1 MLNRKYRYVAM
12 DFETTWLDLQKDEA
26 IEIWLVEI
34 DVEWNVINEFKS
46 YIKPEKNITELKSLV
61 AYITWISIKDIQS
74 APMINDLWDDISK
87 FFWDNVILIGHNIEF
102 DINFL
107 KKYFPNVVYFD
118 SIDTFYLAQNLVHF
132 ALSYALDVLV
142 ESLMMKDSF
151 KSLFLKIHWSEYDGD
166 KIHDAL
172 YDSKNALALFMYEMN
187 RIDSIFYEY
196 PILKN
201 FLEKNNWLYH
211 KILETQVD
219 RAILKNE
226 KIKLPSLKKQ
236 LPSDMSLKTDL
247 QIDLQNYNNWE
258 RYFVWNVELSQLVK
272 SLVSSNKWIIMAFSS
287 LPKMNI
293 VKNLLNDAWIKNIW
307 FAKWYET
314 IDQIKFSRFLNKDEF
329 SDNEFLFVVKYLSHV
344 MNGWSVLDLNTKMD
358 YKIDYYIK
366 DEKKFEKYPI
376 VLSTH
381 GGLYS
386 ILKNPEHKYRNYD
399 ICFFDLEMWYK
410 WYNDYL
416 SQPSD
421 LYSILNFLETLFYKY
436 SLDWLDDAKNVIER
450 FVSFFEIFMWVLF
463 SETKQF
469 FVDTQDTILTIN
481 PIIGSVNFY
490 ETNKLFQ
497 QFLSYKDTLSEC
509 LDSLDFENLWYKI
522 NEFISICSWVIEVKK
537 VMYNQSEFYFT
548 YSEATKYTN
557 WDEFKDIFVSNVYF
571 LSNQEKSY
579 PSLIDHPFTLDKL
592 NTVKIP
598 EMDSVV
604 SFLQDELQKNTWKTY
619 FILSTIKS
627 ESKEL
632 FDKIY
637 ASWLSE
643 SMPILVE
650 NITWSLWK
658 NVFKAKSPSPKIII
672 WWYNFFMWLV
682 SNKINIDICV
692 NFNIIWKMS
701 KYLLDDM
708 ERYAK

>member
-1 MLNRKYRYVAM
+1 
-12 DFETTWLDLQKDEA
+12 
-26 IEIWLVEI
+26 
-34 DVEWNVINEFKS
+34 
-46 YIKPEKNITELKSLV
+46 
-61 AYITWISIKDIQS
+61 
-74 APMINDLWDDISK
+74 
-87 FFWDNVILIGHNIEF
+87 
-102 DINFL
+102 
-107 KKYFPNVVYFD
+107 
-118 SIDTFYLAQNLVHF
+118 
-132 ALSYALDVLV
+132 
-142 ESLMMKDSF
+142 
-151 KSLFLKIHWSEYDGD
+151 
-166 KIHDAL
+166 
-172 YDSKNALALFMYEMN
+172 
-187 RIDSIFYEY
+187 
-196 PILKN
+196 
-201 FLEKNNWLYH
+201 
-211 KILETQVD
+211 
-219 RAILKNE
+219 
-226 KIKLPSLKKQ
+226 
-236 LPSDMSLKTDL
+236 
-247 QIDLQNYNNWE
+247 
-258 RYFVWNVELSQLVK
+258 
-272 SLVSSNKWIIMAFSS
+272 
-287 LPKMNI
+287 
-293 VKNLLNDAWIKNIW
+293 
-307 FAKWYET
+307 
-314 IDQIKFSRFLNKDEF
+314 
-329 SDNEFLFVVKYLSHV
+329 
-344 MNGWSVLDLNTKMD
+344 
-358 YKIDYYIK
+358 
-366 DEKKFEKYPI
+366 
-376 VLSTH
+376 
-381 GGLYS
+381 
-386 ILKNPEHKYRNYD
+386 
-399 ICFFDLEMWYK
+399 
-410 WYNDYL
+410 
-416 SQPSD
+416 
-421 LYSILNFLETLFYKY
+421 
-436 SLDWLDDAKNVIER
+436 
-450 FVSFFEIFMWVLF
+450 MWVLF